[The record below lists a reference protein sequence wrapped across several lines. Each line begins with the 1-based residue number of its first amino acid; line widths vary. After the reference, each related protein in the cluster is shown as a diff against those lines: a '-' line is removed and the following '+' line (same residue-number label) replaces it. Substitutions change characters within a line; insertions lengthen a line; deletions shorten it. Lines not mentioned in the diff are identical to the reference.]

1 LRFGGNVMKDVKQ
14 LTVAAGKTATFEM
27 KLQRTSFL
35 VKNFTEGKIKVFL
48 GENKT
53 YSVIDAGC
61 FEHVFNNIPN
71 GRLIPEATNQVK
83 VTADVE
89 GLVEVASVD

>member
-1 LRFGGNVMKDVKQ
+1 MKDVKQ
-14 LTVAAGKTATFEM
+14 QTVTAGKTATFEM
-27 KLQRTSFL
+27 GLQRTSFL

-48 GENKT
+48 GENDT

-61 FEHVFNNIPN
+61 FEHVFNNILD
-71 GRLIPEATNQVK
+71 GKLLAEATNQVK
-83 VTADVE
+83 VTADVD

>member
-1 LRFGGNVMKDVKQ
+1 MKDVKQ
-14 LTVAAGKTATFEM
+14 LTVTAGKTATVDLE
-27 KLQRTSFL
+27 LQSTSFL

-48 GENKT
+48 GENNT

-71 GRLIPEATNQVK
+71 GEIIAEATTQVK
-83 VTADVE
+83 VTADVD